1 MIKDFPSLF
10 CVTFVKNFI
19 WYIRWICYKKYWENE
34 EFEEAEKKIK
44 EFILEFPSIKKE
56 LLLKLA
62 ENNLY
67 ANLAMLYDKNGNEEK
82 ANEYQQMIAETE
94 NEVPF

>member
-1 MIKDFPSLF
+1 M
-10 CVTFVKNFI
+10 
-19 WYIRWICYKKYWENE
+19 
-34 EFEEAEKKIK
+34 
-44 EFILEFPSIKKE
+44 EFPSIKKE

-67 ANLAMLYDKNGNEEK
+67 ANLAMLYEKNGNEEK